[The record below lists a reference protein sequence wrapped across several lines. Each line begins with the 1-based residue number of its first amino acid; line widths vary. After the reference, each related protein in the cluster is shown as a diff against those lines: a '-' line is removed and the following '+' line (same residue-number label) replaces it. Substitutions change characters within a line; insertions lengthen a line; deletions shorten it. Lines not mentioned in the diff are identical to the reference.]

1 MPQYQ
6 PNGALFKNHK
16 KATDKQPDYNG
27 SLEFSAE
34 VVTDLWHQLQEGG
47 QDNPKVDLAVWVRQS
62 KKGTNFMSL
71 IANIPYKR
79 KTQAQPNPRQ
89 GQGSY
94 DDRGQ
99 TSAPAPLDDEIPF

>member
-16 KATDKQPDYNG
+16 KANEKQPDYNG

-79 KTQAQPNPRQ
+79 KTQAQVSPPQ

-99 TSAPAPLDDEIPF
+99 AAAPAPLDDEIPF

>member
-16 KATDKQPDYNG
+16 KANEKQPDYNG

-47 QDNPKVDLAVWVRQS
+47 QENPKVDLAVWVRQS

-79 KTQAQPNPRQ
+79 KTQAQVSAPQ

-99 TSAPAPLDDEIPF
+99 APAPAPMDDEIPF